1 MSLKKMISTVSP
13 MPFKVSQTGSRSYV
27 NMSWDSSYEAW
38 VAYSRPGPV
47 FEPQLPRISKRWRY

>member
-1 MSLKKMISTVSP
+1 MISTVSP